1 MTSHI
6 RPCWNSKSRK
16 HSDVPCTRTVVNGE
30 YCSFHNKNPRPFVK
44 AIDLSVLSRRNTARL
59 KRFFAKAAV
68 KVGLKQSERQGYG
81 ALLPALANNTT
92 ELASM
97 DPVITIPAPFRFSFL
112 EAKNIWLFDIRSLLQ
127 ERKRV
132 EANAFNNPYTL
143 NPISPSTLERLE
155 RHMEWLVERGYPLTD
170 TNSVDLDQP
179 YKQKIVELC
188 FLIDSHGYLTNV
200 SWFHLNSLPLVHRF
214 VDKLDDLW
222 MHRLGLTNAIKL
234 LIYPEWDLAADNLC
248 PLIRTKQLNSALNQ
262 LFTHLLRFVKAGGL
276 KENRALAAVYVLTAL
291 TYVSD
296 GAKKAFPWLRNM

>member
-1 MTSHI
+1 
-6 RPCWNSKSRK
+6 
-16 HSDVPCTRTVVNGE
+16 
-30 YCSFHNKNPRPFVK
+30 
-44 AIDLSVLSRRNTARL
+44 
-59 KRFFAKAAV
+59 
-68 KVGLKQSERQGYG
+68 
-81 ALLPALANNTT
+81 
-92 ELASM
+92 M

-132 EANAFNNPYTL
+132 EANAFNNPYTST
-143 NPISPSTLERLE
+143 PISSATLVRLE

-170 TNSVDLDQP
+170 TNSAELDQP

-200 SWFHLNSLPLVHRF
+200 SWFHLNSLSLVHRF

-222 MHRLGLTNAIKL
+222 MHRLGLTDATKL
-234 LIYPEWDLAADNLC
+234 LIYPDWDLASDNLC

-262 LFTHLLRFVKAGGL
+262 LYSHLLLFVKAGGL